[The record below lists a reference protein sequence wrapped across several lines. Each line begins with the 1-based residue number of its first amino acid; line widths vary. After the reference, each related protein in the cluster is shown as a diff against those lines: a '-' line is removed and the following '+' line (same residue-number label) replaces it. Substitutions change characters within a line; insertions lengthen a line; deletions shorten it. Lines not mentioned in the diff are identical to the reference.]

1 MKTTVGDL
9 KELLE
14 LFEDGMEVRVA
25 MQPSWPME
33 HRLSADSVAIDE
45 STKVLYL
52 AEDGQVGYLPGNVQ
66 EELGW

>member
-25 MQPSWPME
+25 MHDALE
-33 HRLSADSVAIDE
+33 HRLSADNVVVDE

-52 AEDGQVGYLPGNVQ
+52 AEDGQVGYLPEDVQ
-66 EELGW
+66 EKLGW